1 MRKFNAKPLKSL
13 SLSLGMSTNECI
25 DLKLEDLLARGGS
38 SGFCIVRYTFG
49 THAWITAFF
58 GVSIVDFD

>member
-1 MRKFNAKPLKSL
+1 
-13 SLSLGMSTNECI
+13 MSTNECI